1 MKFADPYWLPIGL
14 AACGLLAWLFHRH
27 DRRQRAALAAF
38 ASRHLLEKLTASISP
53 ARRTVK
59 RFLLLFGL
67 ACLFVALARPQAGYL
82 WQETQQRSVDILFAV
97 DTSKSMLTQDVKPDR
112 LTRARMA
119 VDDLADRLD
128 GDRLGLVAFAG
139 EAFLE
144 CPLTLDGDAFRQ
156 SVDAL
161 DTTTIPR
168 GGTDISSAIRE
179 AQEAFRAEPGSTK
192 LLILMTD
199 GEDLEGSAV
208 DAAKEAAKDGLK
220 IDTIGI
226 GTPEG
231 DLIPVP
237 NDAGGTDFVHDA
249 GGQIVKS
256 RLDESRLREIA
267 QATGGTYRPL
277 GQRGEGMT
285 QLYEEELASLSHD
298 QEATRKVRVPLE
310 RFQWPLALGLLALLL
325 EPLIGTRRSRGG
337 PRAAV
342 VSEPPRKRWLP
353 RSRQGGLT
361 TPPAATLLLCFSLA
375 AVGTLRASPEAGE
388 EAFQKGDYAK
398 AEQEFEK
405 AAQKAKTPPPE
416 LQLDLGS
423 AAYKNNQYDKAGEAY
438 QKTLQTD
445 QLNVQ
450 QQAYYNLG
458 DTLYRLGQQ
467 TEKGDSKQTV
477 QAWQQAIQSYENA
490 LKLKPDDADAKFNR
504 DFVKRK
510 LDELQKKPPQNQG
523 GQSDKND
530 QNKDQQQQQ
539 NQNQSQNSQNS
550 QDNSKSNPSQN
561 QNQSQSQQ
569 NQNQNPSQQPNPSP
583 GNPQQNQNQNQN
595 PAGQSGQNPQQQQ
608 QQPQPQGENGQ
619 NQNQPPSQPQSPPPN
634 GQNPSPSQTGN
645 PSQPQQQPSN
655 QGQPQSAQAEPGQM
669 TPEEAKNLL
678 NSVRGDEKILPQS
691 QKGGGAEQP
700 PEKDW

>member
-1 MKFADPYWLPIGL
+1 MKFADPIWLMIGL

-38 ASRHLLEKLTASISP
+38 ASQHLLEKLTASISL
-53 ARRTVK
+53 ARRKLK
-59 RFLLLFGL
+59 RGLLLFGL
-67 ACLFVALARPQAGYL
+67 GCLFVALARPQAGYL
-82 WQETQQRSVDILFAV
+82 WQETRQRSVDILFAV

-112 LTRARMA
+112 LTRAKMA

-161 DTTTIPR
+161 DTSTIPR
-168 GGTDISSAIRE
+168 GGTDISSAIRQ
-179 AQEAFRAEPGSTK
+179 AQEAFHAEAGSTK
-192 LLILMTD
+192 LLVLMTD
-199 GEDLEGSAV
+199 GEELAGSAI

-237 NDAGGTDFVHDA
+237 NDAGGTDFVHDVA
-249 GGQIVKS
+249 GQIVKS

-267 QATGGTYRPL
+267 EATGGTYRPL

-285 QLYEEELASLSHD
+285 QLYEQELASLSHD

-310 RFQWPLALGLLALLL
+310 QFQWPLALGLLALLI
-325 EPLIGTRRSRGG
+325 EPLIGTRRSRKET
-337 PRAAV
+337 RSSATM
-342 VSEPPRKRWLP
+342 EPPRKRWLP
-353 RSRQGGLT
+353 RSRQGGLAA
-361 TPPAATLLLCFSLA
+361 PPATALLLCFSLA
-375 AVGTLRASPEAGE
+375 ILSPLRASPEAGE

-405 AAQKAKTPPPE
+405 AAQKAPQPE

-445 QLNVQ
+445 QLSVQ

-458 DTLYRLGQQ
+458 DTLYRVGQQ
-467 TEKGDSKQTV
+467 TEKSDTKQTI

-523 GQSDKND
+523 GQNNKND
-530 QNKDQQQQQ
+530 QNKDQQQQ
-539 NQNQSQNSQNS
+539 NQNQSQNAQNS
-550 QDNSKSNPSQN
+550 QDNSKSNSNQS
-561 QNQSQSQQ
+561 QNQSQSQQNQ
-569 NQNQNPSQQPNPSP
+569 NQNQNPSQQPNPSQ
-583 GNPQQNQNQNQN
+583 GNPQQNQDQNQN
-595 PAGQSGQNPQQQQ
+595 PTGQSGQNSQPSPQQ
-608 QQPQPQGENGQ
+608 QQPQQGGNGQ
-619 NQNQPPSQPQSPPPN
+619 NQNQPQSQPPSPN
-634 GQNPSPSQTGN
+634 SQNSSPSQAGDKQ
-645 PSQPQQQPSN
+645 PQPQQSNN
-655 QGQPQSAQAEPGQM
+655 QGQPQSTPVEPGQM

-678 NSVRGDEKILPQS
+678 NSVRGDEKILPQN
-691 QKGGGAEQP
+691 QKGSGAEQP